1 MNNKVKFAI
10 ALAIIGLIAG
20 FLIFGKLGT
29 GDYISIKSL
38 FSFSGGDFGSF
49 GRKLGG
55 VKAIQQK
62 VFLSGAVGAVVGF
75 LYAYI
80 KKK

>member
-1 MNNKVKFAI
+1 MGTKVKMVVIFAV
-10 ALAIIGLIAG
+10 IGLVVG
-20 FLIFGKLGT
+20 YVFFGRYGT
-29 GDYISIKSL
+29 GDFISLEQL

-49 GRKLGG
+49 GRKIGG

-62 VFLSGAVGAVVGF
+62 VFLSGGVGAVAGF
-75 LYAYI
+75 AIAYF